1 MSPVGVAW
9 PDDRRQCE
17 RPEDWWGKLDDEVLD
32 CLACGPM
39 SAAELGRRLGVS
51 EEGAVSL
58 VSMLARDG
66 RVRIRE
72 VGLA

>member
-1 MSPVGVAW
+1 MERF
-9 PDDRRQCE
+9 DRATSGE
-17 RPEDWWGKLDDEVLD
+17 RGFAEDWWGKLDDELLD

-66 RVRIRE
+66 KVRIRE
-72 VGLA
+72 VELA